1 MQEDYPQDLSKC
13 LWLCLPI
20 LVALFPYVMRLIN
33 VESDQYVFGE
43 LGIIE
48 NFTFIILIIA
58 IVLGV
63 KSILNMQSFQF
74 PFFKLWIG
82 LLVLGCIYY
91 AGEEISW
98 GQHWFG
104 WATPEGWLDVN
115 DQGETNLHNT
125 SALLDQVPRMLLTIA
140 AVVGGIIIPVFY
152 KLRGVRLSSDTF
164 SAWLWPTYVNIP
176 TCLLAILV
184 SLHEKVYKIF
194 DTTVPHVLDIRAGET
209 KECLLAMFL
218 FMYIASFYKR
228 LKQID

>member
-1 MQEDYPQDLSKC
+1 MQNQYPEDLPKW
-13 LWLCLPI
+13 LWLWMPVI
-20 LVALFPYVMRLIN
+20 VALFPYVMRIIN
-33 VESDQYVFGE
+33 VDSDQYVYGE

-48 NFTFIILIIA
+48 NYTFIVLVMA

-63 KSILNMQSFQF
+63 LSVAKMKSFVF
-74 PFFKLWIG
+74 PVLKLWLV

-104 WATPEGWLDVN
+104 WATPEGWMDVN

-140 AVVGGIIIPVFY
+140 AVVGGVLIPCYFLLRDI
-152 KLRGVRLSSDTF
+152 KLSASEF
-164 SAWLWPTYVNIP
+164 FAWLWPSYVNIP
-176 TCLLAILV
+176 ACLLAVLV
-184 SLHEKVYKIF
+184 SLHEKAYKLF

-209 KECLLAMFL
+209 KECLLAIFL

-228 LKQID
+228 LKQVV

>member
-1 MQEDYPQDLSKC
+1 MREKYPQDLSTC
-13 LWLCLPI
+13 LWLCLPV

-33 VESDQYVFGE
+33 IESDQYVFGE

-48 NFTFIILIIA
+48 NFTFIILFIS
-58 IVLGV
+58 IVLGIKATLLM
-63 KSILNMQSFQF
+63 KSF
-74 PFFKLWIG
+74 PFPMFRWWIG

-104 WATPEGWLDVN
+104 WVTPDSWMDVN

-140 AVVGGIIIPVFY
+140 AVVGGIMIPVTY
-152 KLRGVRLSSDTF
+152 KMRKIKLPADDFL
-164 SAWLWPTYVNIP
+164 AWLWPTYVNIP

-184 SLHEKVYKIF
+184 SLHEKIYKLF
-194 DTTVPHVLDIRAGET
+194 DTIVPHVLDIRAGET

-228 LKQID
+228 LKQVV

>member
-1 MQEDYPQDLSKC
+1 MQNNNLSDLPKW
-13 LWLCLPI
+13 LWLWLPI
-20 LVALFPYVMRLIN
+20 LVALFPYIMRIIN
-33 VESDQYVFGE
+33 VESDQYVYGE

-48 NFTFIILIIA
+48 NYTFVVLVVA

-63 KSILNMQSFQF
+63 LSISKISALQF
-74 PFFKLWIG
+74 SFFKIWLT

-140 AVVGGIIIPVFY
+140 AVIGGVLIPSYLKFRDIKLSTSSFY
-152 KLRGVRLSSDTF
+152 
-164 SAWLWPTYVNIP
+164 AWLWPTYVNIP
-176 TCLLAILV
+176 TCLLAVLV
-184 SLHEKVYKIF
+184 SLHEKVYKLF
-194 DTTVPHVLDIRAGET
+194 GTAVPHVLDIRAGET

-228 LKQID
+228 LKQVT